1 LIATE
6 WITDVSWGER
16 EVRVSADQATVRA
29 APEYDPSGWLDRD
42 QELRLHGHYGLSGY
56 WDGGPDAWRLRR
68 PAA

>member
-1 LIATE
+1 
-6 WITDVSWGER
+6 
-16 EVRVSADQATVRA
+16 VSADQATVRA